1 MRGSIIPVVWLALAV
16 LPALAEAQDTDALR
30 REVEQLRRQQEQYQ
44 KTIEALNERLK
55 RLEMLNTPTAQPPA
69 PATPPAAAAP
79 ATGAPATAGSP
90 AITAP
95 AAAGSP
101 PGAVAVA
108 QTPGGATSAP
118 SALELLSPRQPFSL
132 YQQRGAGQ
140 LLFDMGLTGDFVGN
154 LVQRNVQKAQA
165 GTFSGQ
171 ENRFFPR
178 EVELSLFG
186 QIDPYARADVRIEA
200 GEETAGAESG
210 VNLAEATITLLALPY
225 GTQAK
230 IGQMRNRFGWSN
242 PIHEHDLPWVDRTD
256 VYRIFFGPEGLV
268 EKGGEA
274 TWVPDFLPFYVE
286 ALGGVFNGDNE
297 TAFGYGRINN
307 PLATGRV
314 RAFFELTDTMGLQI
328 GTSVASGE
336 TPDRLQ
342 STLVGYDVKY
352 KFRPEGW
359 LHPLLTLSSEGI
371 YSIRQVENSAGDKR
385 TRDRFG
391 AYGWAEVQPWR
402 RWAMGTRYDWTQY
415 PTNPGHQ
422 WAVEP
427 YVTFMPSEFLRFR
440 LAYKHTERS
449 SREGFDLNG
458 GSGRIMD
465 EWFLQATFVL
475 GAHPAHPF

>member
-1 MRGSIIPVVWLALAV
+1 
-16 LPALAEAQDTDALR
+16 
-30 REVEQLRRQQEQYQ
+30 
-44 KTIEALNERLK
+44 
-55 RLEMLNTPTAQPPA
+55 
-69 PATPPAAAAP
+69 
-79 ATGAPATAGSP
+79 
-90 AITAP
+90 
-95 AAAGSP
+95 
-101 PGAVAVA
+101 
-108 QTPGGATSAP
+108 
-118 SALELLSPRQPFSL
+118 
-132 YQQRGAGQ
+132 
-140 LLFDMGLTGDFVGN
+140 MGVSGDFVGN

-178 EVELSLFG
+178 EVELALFG
-186 QIDPYARADVRIEA
+186 QIDPYARGEVRIEA
-200 GEETAGAESG
+200 GEETAGVESG
-210 VNLAEATITLLALPY
+210 VNLAEATLTLLALPW

-230 IGQMRNRFGWSN
+230 LGQMRNRFGWSN
-242 PIHEHDLPWVDRTD
+242 PLHDHDLPWVDRPD
-256 VYRIFFGPEGLV
+256 VYRVFFGPEGLV

-307 PLATGRV
+307 PLVTGRV
-314 RAFFELTDTMGLQI
+314 RAFFELTDTMGLQL

-336 TPDRLQ
+336 TPDRLS

-359 LHPLLTLSSEGI
+359 LHPLLTLSTEGI
-371 YSIRQVENSAGDKR
+371 YSIRQVENDAGDKR

-427 YVTFMPSEFLRFR
+427 YLTFMPSEFLRFR
-440 LAYKHTERS
+440 FAYKHTERS
-449 SREGFDLNG
+449 NREGFDLNG

-465 EWFLQATFVL
+465 EWFLQATFFL
-475 GAHPAHPF
+475 GAHGAHPF

>member
-1 MRGSIIPVVWLALAV
+1 MRGSIVLVVWLVLVVPPAV
-16 LPALAEAQDTDALR
+16 AHAQDNEALR

-55 RLEMLNTPTAQPPA
+55 RLELQNAPAAAQPAPPATRPTAGTPVA
-69 PATPPAAAAP
+69 PGAPAAAAP
-79 ATGAPATAGSP
+79 SA
-90 AITAP
+90 
-95 AAAGSP
+95 P
-101 PGAVAVA
+101 PGATPVA
-108 QTPGGATSAP
+108 QGPGGPSGSSP
-118 SALELLSPRQPFSL
+118 SALDLLSPRQPFSL

-140 LLFDMGLTGDFVGN
+140 LLFDMGVTGDFVGN
-154 LVQRNVQKAQA
+154 LTQRNVQKAQD
-165 GTFSGQ
+165 GTFSGR

-200 GEETAGAESG
+200 GEEAPGAETS
-210 VNLAEATITLLALPY
+210 VSLAEATITLLALPW

-230 IGQMRNRFGWSN
+230 LGQMRNRYGWTN
-242 PIHEHDLPWVDRTD
+242 VVHEHDLPWVDRPD
-256 VYRIFFGPEGLV
+256 VYRIFFGEEGLV

-274 TWVPDFLPFYVE
+274 TWVPDFLPFYLEV
-286 ALGGVFNGDNE
+286 LGGVFNGDNE
-297 TAFGYGRINN
+297 TAFGYGRLTA
-307 PLATGRV
+307 PLVTGRI
-314 RAFFELTDTMGLQI
+314 RAFFELTDSMALQV
-328 GTSVASGE
+328 GTSVASGD
-336 TPDRLQ
+336 TPDRLR

-359 LHPLLTLSSEGI
+359 LHPLLTLASEGI
-371 YSIRQVENSAGDKR
+371 YSIREVELAPDDKR

-391 AYGWAEVQPWR
+391 VYGWGELQPWR
-402 RWAMGTRYDWTQY
+402 RWAVGTRYDWTQY
-415 PTNPGHQ
+415 PSNPGHQ

-427 YVTFMPSEFLRFR
+427 YLTFLPSEFLRFR

-449 SREGFDLNG
+449 NREGFDLNG

-465 EWFLQATFVL
+465 ELFLQATFIL